1 MAIKTSLYKKF
12 RQLEICPKIGCRV
25 LERRPTSPG
34 EHGKRLG
41 SRKFSEYGVQLRE
54 KQKVKLIYGM
64 REGQFHRFF
73 SLAAKHKGI
82 TGETLLSYL
91 ERRLDNVVFRLKMAT
106 TRIQARQMIVHGH
119 IFVNGQRVASP
130 SFLVKVGDVIT
141 LAARSL
147 AKEEFLK
154 TVIEKRMN
162 LAIKVPDWLEL
173 NKKEHKGIV
182 LREPVRDDVKDKI
195 EEHLIV
201 ELYSK

>member
-1 MAIKTSLYKKF
+1 M
-12 RQLEICPKIGCRV
+12 
-25 LERRPTSPG
+25 
-34 EHGKRLG
+34 
-41 SRKFSEYGVQLRE
+41 
-54 KQKVKLIYGM
+54 
-64 REGQFHRFF
+64 
-73 SLAAKHKGI
+73 
-82 TGETLLSYL
+82 
-91 ERRLDNVVFRLKMAT
+91 
-106 TRIQARQMIVHGH
+106 
-119 IFVNGQRVASP
+119 
-130 SFLVKVGDVIT
+130 KVGDVIT

-182 LREPVRDDVKDKI
+182 VREPIRDDIKDKI